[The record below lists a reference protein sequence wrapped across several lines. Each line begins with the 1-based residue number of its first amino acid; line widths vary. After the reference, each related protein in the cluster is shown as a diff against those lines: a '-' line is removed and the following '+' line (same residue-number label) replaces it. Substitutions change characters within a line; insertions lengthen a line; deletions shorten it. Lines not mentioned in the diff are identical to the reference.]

1 MIFFLTLLSPDTT
14 GYKIDESCIKEG
26 AETLVRDGMIL
37 AFEMVD
43 AALNRLGEKRNDPH
57 TLELLGWSFG
67 KEDKDPKQL
76 DMGKTQQVLSDIVIN
91 YRDEVR
97 GEVSFKDIVC

>member
-1 MIFFLTLLSPDTT
+1 MTS
-14 GYKIDESCIKEG
+14 
-26 AETLVRDGMIL
+26 
-37 AFEMVD
+37 AFEMAD

-57 TLELLGWSFG
+57 TLELLGWIFE
-67 KEDKDPKQL
+67 KADKDPKQL

-97 GEVSFKDIVC
+97 GEVSFKDILC